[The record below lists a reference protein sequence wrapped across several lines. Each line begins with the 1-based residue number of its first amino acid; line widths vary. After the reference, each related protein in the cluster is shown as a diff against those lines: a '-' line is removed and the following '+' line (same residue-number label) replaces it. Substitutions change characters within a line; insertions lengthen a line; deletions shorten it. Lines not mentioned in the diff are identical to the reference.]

1 MKVRRFTCINC
12 PVGCDISVEM
22 EGNRIVS
29 LNGSRCVK
37 GEEYVRK
44 EAVNPT
50 RIITSTVP
58 VSGGTEARVP
68 VKTRTD
74 IPKDKI
80 FACMNAIKEICVEAP
95 VYLGDIIIENAADT
109 NVDIIATRTILKES

>member
-37 GEEYVRK
+37 GEEYVR
-44 EAVNPT
+44 NQ
-50 RIITSTVP
+50 RIKSLHV
-58 VSGGTEARVP
+58 
-68 VKTRTD
+68 
-74 IPKDKI
+74 
-80 FACMNAIKEICVEAP
+80 
-95 VYLGDIIIENAADT
+95 
-109 NVDIIATRTILKES
+109 